1 MLGKLY
7 RKNQKI
13 ESAPPLQRLY
23 ILVMK
28 IGYNGEIFTK
38 GKMMDKEI
46 LDEFKKEN
54 KDFGYY
60 TDKEGKYY
68 IFHTK
73 FGRERRENIS
83 ENITTESIESQFKT
97 LKDRIYKENN
107 KAFDDLKESFEQYV
121 RDCHVRDYRNKN
133 TKHIKFDINNDFYK
147 LKSEIKEKFENTFK
161 ILNEKGNNK
170 EFEDSFQ
177 DWWNNKYIN
186 SAIMQGN
193 AKNLL
198 KDKDK
203 LINNLNKIKAA
214 AESKDL
220 AELFEK
226 LKEVEGM
233 KATAREL
240 AYYLQFKEDNFP
252 LANDAAIKTA
262 QYIFEMLKEN
272 TGENKGKSEGE
283 RADAYFKFLS
293 KELELE
299 KLKPE
304 NSALPKYYIL
314 DQFLNLID
322 KIKKSDLAEIEET
335 ESHYKLYQ
343 QAWEFANLTGKGDI
357 KSNNLIE
364 FKKTLKMHQNIIY
377 HGVPGTGKTY
387 TIQNNIK
394 NIISD
399 ESQMCLTQFHP
410 SFSYEDFIE
419 GIKPVGIENGQ
430 LKLELKDGIFRDF
443 CKKAQEYE
451 KEFLDLKDKKDF
463 NEAMEKFGYFFIA
476 DEINRAELS
485 RVFGELLYAL
495 EYRGEKYT
503 IKTQYAYMRS
513 EQEEFF
519 VPENVF
525 FLGTMNDLDKSIDSF
540 DLALR
545 RRFVWI
551 ETKCDYNVIK
561 NEIDASNV
569 SEYTTA
575 CENLNKE
582 IADTI
587 GEKYQIGHS
596 YFLKIN
602 KSKDGEI
609 SNSNMQ
615 TLFKNH
621 FDVLLREYLRSEYS
635 EKDINAHLEK
645 FKEKFSLKNNKAKQN
660 DNSN

>member
-1 MLGKLY
+1 
-7 RKNQKI
+7 
-13 ESAPPLQRLY
+13 
-23 ILVMK
+23 
-28 IGYNGEIFTK
+28 
-38 GKMMDKEI
+38 MMDKEI

-272 TGENKGKSEGE
+272 TGENKNESEGK

-293 KELELE
+293 K
-299 KLKPE
+299 
-304 NSALPKYYIL
+304 
-314 DQFLNLID
+314 
-322 KIKKSDLAEIEET
+322 
-335 ESHYKLYQ
+335 
-343 QAWEFANLTGKGDI
+343 
-357 KSNNLIE
+357 
-364 FKKTLKMHQNIIY
+364 
-377 HGVPGTGKTY
+377 
-387 TIQNNIK
+387 
-394 NIISD
+394 
-399 ESQMCLTQFHP
+399 
-410 SFSYEDFIE
+410 
-419 GIKPVGIENGQ
+419 
-430 LKLELKDGIFRDF
+430 
-443 CKKAQEYE
+443 
-451 KEFLDLKDKKDF
+451 
-463 NEAMEKFGYFFIA
+463 
-476 DEINRAELS
+476 
-485 RVFGELLYAL
+485 
-495 EYRGEKYT
+495 
-503 IKTQYAYMRS
+503 
-513 EQEEFF
+513 
-519 VPENVF
+519 
-525 FLGTMNDLDKSIDSF
+525 
-540 DLALR
+540 
-545 RRFVWI
+545 
-551 ETKCDYNVIK
+551 
-561 NEIDASNV
+561 
-569 SEYTTA
+569 
-575 CENLNKE
+575 
-582 IADTI
+582 
-587 GEKYQIGHS
+587 
-596 YFLKIN
+596 
-602 KSKDGEI
+602 
-609 SNSNMQ
+609 
-615 TLFKNH
+615 
-621 FDVLLREYLRSEYS
+621 
-635 EKDINAHLEK
+635 
-645 FKEKFSLKNNKAKQN
+645 
-660 DNSN
+660 